1 MVSNFTKIGSLQKSF
16 GTDGFLRYK
25 VMPEFKLDLKS
36 ANFIFI
42 MHDDYYVPYRIVELQ
57 VEKKL
62 VHLDDVN
69 DQDAAFAIQSQDLY
83 LPSEDL
89 DVTEEDQSDFLVG
102 YDLYDNEEFISRVI
116 EVRTIAGYYYAV
128 LDYNDKEILIPVH
141 EDLMLELNPDE
152 KFVRMDLPE
161 GILDL

>member
-25 VMPEFKLDLKS
+25 VLPEFKLDLKS
-36 ANFIFI
+36 AKFLFM

-57 VEKKL
+57 AEKKL
-62 VHLDDVN
+62 IHLDDVN
-69 DQDAAFAIQSQDLY
+69 DQEAASAIQSQDLF
-83 LPSEDL
+83 LPSDDL
-89 DVTEEDQSDFLVG
+89 DVKEEDQSDFLVG
-102 YDLYDNEEFISRVI
+102 YKLYDNEDFISTVI

-128 LDYNDKEILIPVH
+128 LNYNDKEVLIPVH
-141 EDLMLELNPDE
+141 EELMLELNPDE
-152 KFVRMDLPE
+152 KLVRMDLPE